1 MCFVLIIVYDVK
13 VILYIFFIGKN
24 VMVLVLFIYRLVI
37 LFKEFYED
45 EDEVDNDGELFY
57 EMVNVFV

>member
-1 MCFVLIIVYDVK
+1 MLIIVYDVK

-45 EDEVDNDGELFY
+45 EDEVDKDDELFY